1 MKYYKTD
8 IHKHFIK
15 INLSSNQETNL
26 NDESDENWNINS
38 RFAYRVY
45 KFLEELK
52 LSVEVKT
59 DNSINSNEETQN
71 KDFEDIIIK

>member
-1 MKYYKTD
+1 MKIGILIQD
-8 IHKHFIK
+8 LNIK
-15 INLSSNQETNL
+15 FLNL

-45 KFLEELK
+45 KFLEELT

>member
-8 IHKHFIK
+8 MYKHLIK
-15 INLSSNQETNL
+15 LNLFNNKEINL
-26 NDESDENWNINS
+26 NDKSDENWNINS

-45 KFLEELK
+45 KFLEELT